1 MKWTIVIVGICMA
14 FRTVVGQHYQHQDS
28 LFFEVPD
35 SADLHN
41 PHFFNRDNRI
51 YKPGMEFRFSYRI
64 IKHADTL
71 LVRMTRSGDTKT
83 ANWTLIN
90 HREADSLTIQ
100 FLSIKI
106 LDGYGGLD
114 DLFPDYSQTILE
126 QRYYSATRLLF
137 EGSTGLIENPLNVWL
152 HPFRGKYLSV
162 LQFSPFP
169 YIKLPANTHTTWT
182 WELSDI
188 SERWSDSR
196 IVAYSGK
203 QQATYRYTI
212 TGEKLVSTEL
222 GLLPCYEVRAGALTS
237 LGSTELIACFNT
249 TYGFISLDYFNIDQS
264 RIEIR
269 LIGIN

>member
-1 MKWTIVIVGICMA
+1 MA

-35 SADLHN
+35 SADLNN

-51 YKPGMEFRFSYRI
+51 YKPGMEFKFSYRI
-64 IKHADTL
+64 MKQHDTL
-71 LVRMTRSGDTKT
+71 LVRVTRSGDTKT
-83 ANWTLIN
+83 SNWTLVN

-100 FLSIKI
+100 FLSMKI
-106 LDGYGGLD
+106 LEGYGGLD
-114 DLFPDYSQTILE
+114 ALFPTYSQTILE

-137 EGSTGLIENPLNVWL
+137 EGSTGLIENPLNVWF

-169 YIKLPANTHTTWT
+169 YIKLPPNPQTTWT
-182 WELSDI
+182 WALGDI

-203 QQATYRYTI
+203 QQATYRYGI
-212 TGEKLVSTEL
+212 TGEKRVSTAL
-222 GLLPCYEVRAGALTS
+222 GLLPCHEVRATAMTN
-237 LGSTELIACFNT
+237 LGSTALIACFNT
-249 TYGFISLDYFNIDQS
+249 T
-264 RIEIR
+264 
-269 LIGIN
+269 